1 MEAETPLEH
10 SAAVLLDYQNLYYY
24 LKNRLQHPAQPGDTA
39 AEMIEALRD
48 HLEADGLRIARGFA
62 YADFGGLDEHIR
74 HTQRALYLHGIQ
86 PFYVPSTMHRNTSDL
101 QLAIDAMALAQSA
114 PEVDTIVLFSGDR
127 DYVPVVQALQAAG
140 RRVVMV
146 AFRDHLSAHLLE
158 NTASGYFLDAI
169 ELMSDEARDLFR
181 DEEEAPS
188 PEMTTTF
195 NEVKELPYD
204 IDIEALEVIEKYFG
218 QYEEV
223 YLTPL
228 LRKLSEEL
236 GDIEGHDPKSLIGD
250 LEDCGAVRLE
260 RRRGM
265 PYDYTVLIVNAQ
277 HPAVAEV
284 KDDVRSRG
292 AEDDDPAENYDGT
305 DFDGDYA
312 EDDDDYEADYDEA
325 DDDETDD
332 DEADDDEADD
342 DAHDDEALT

>member
-1 MEAETPLEH
+1 MEAEIDTPFER

-48 HLEADGLRIARGFA
+48 HLESDGARIARGFA

-86 PFYVPSTMHRNTSDL
+86 PYYVPSTMHRNTSDL
-101 QLAIDAMALAQSA
+101 QLAIDAMTMIYEA
-114 PEVDTIVLFSGDR
+114 PEIDTVVIFSGDR
-127 DYVPVVQALQAAG
+127 DYVPAVQALQASG

-158 NTASGYFLDAI
+158 NTASGYFLDAL
-169 ELMSDEARDLFR
+169 ELMSDEAREHFR
-181 DEEEAPS
+181 DDEEETAT
-188 PEMTTTF
+188 PEMTTEF
-195 NEVKELPYD
+195 NEPKDLPYD
-204 IDIEALEVIEKYFG
+204 IDIEALEVIEKFFG
-218 QYEEV
+218 QYNEV

-265 PYDYTVLIVNAQ
+265 PYDYTVLIVNGN
-277 HPAVAEV
+277 HPAVVEV
-284 KDDVRSRG
+284 KEDFEANGTPPTAPYDG
-292 AEDDDPAENYDGT
+292 AEFDADYNDDDL
-305 DFDGDYA
+305 GDA
-312 EDDDDYEADYDEA
+312 I
-325 DDDETDD
+325 
-332 DEADDDEADD
+332 D
-342 DAHDDEALT
+342 DANDEEA

>member
-1 MEAETPLEH
+1 MSDAPQPPATH
-10 SAAVLLDYQNLYYY
+10 TAAVLIDYQNLYHF
-24 LKNRLQHPAQPGDTA
+24 LKNRLQSPAQPGDTA

-48 HLEADGLRIARGFA
+48 HLADDGARIARGFA

-101 QLAIDAMALAQSA
+101 QLALDAVALCGTET
-114 PEVDTIVLFSGDR
+114 EVDTVVLFSGDR

-146 AFRDHLSAHLLE
+146 SFRDHLSAHLLE
-158 NTASGYFLDAI
+158 NTASGYFLDAA
-169 ELMSDEARDLFR
+169 ELMSDEAHEHFR

-188 PEMTTTF
+188 PEMRTEF

-204 IDIEALEVIEKYFG
+204 IDIEALEVIERYFG

-236 GDIEGHDPKSLIGD
+236 GDIEGHDPKSMIGD

-265 PYDYTVLIVNAQ
+265 PYDYTVLLVNRE
-277 HPAVAEV
+277 HPAVIEV
-284 KDDVRSRG
+284 K
-292 AEDDDPAENYDGT
+292 EDLGGDTYGGDGFDAT
-305 DFDGDYA
+305 DFDAGY
-312 EDDDDYEADYDEA
+312 DDDDDVDTDAESEAGEETEDEPS
-325 DDDETDD
+325 
-332 DEADDDEADD
+332 
-342 DAHDDEALT
+342 